1 MEGTLASIQMFGG
14 NFAPRTFSFCT
25 GALVAIS
32 SNSALFSLLGDAF
45 GGDAR
50 TTFGLPD
57 MRGRAPAGTFQ
68 GPGLQDRRLGQK
80 WGMEYETLSVA
91 QMPQHSHALASA
103 PGTAPTVDV
112 DITASTELGSSAAPA
127 DGDYLSSLADG
138 RSPGQ
143 SIYGDGSGSNVA
155 LGGVNASLSNLAS
168 SLVVGNSG
176 LSQPFPLSQPSLATS
191 FVICTQGLYPMR
203 S

>member
-68 GPGLQDRRLGQK
+68 GNGLQNRILGQK
-80 WGMEYETLSVA
+80 WGMEYETLSVS
-91 QMPQHSHALASA
+91 QMPQHSHGVANASGQD
-103 PGTAPTVDV
+103 PIVDIS
-112 DITASTELGSSAAPA
+112 ITASTGLGASATPS
-127 DGDYLSSLADG
+127 DGDFLSSMADG
-138 RSPGQ
+138 RSTGQ

-155 LGGVNASLSNLAS
+155 LGGVSASLPNLTS
-168 SLVVGNSG
+168 SLEIGNSG
-176 LSQPFPLSQPSLATS
+176 LGQSFSLAQPSLATS
-191 FVICTQGLYPMR
+191 FVICTQGLYPAR
-203 S
+203 N